1 MTTLVLESFGYRVL
15 AAISGSEAETLF
27 RAHRD
32 EIKVVF
38 TDMTMPGMDGATLI
52 GKVREI
58 DPHARVIAASGL
70 GAAQASRVAGVR
82 RFLAKPYTADT
93 VLKAIT
99 DAVRAEA

>member
-1 MTTLVLESFGYRVL
+1 
-15 AAISGSEAETLF
+15 
-27 RAHRD
+27 
-32 EIKVVF
+32 
-38 TDMTMPGMDGATLI
+38 MPGMDGATLI
-52 GKVREI
+52 GKLREI

-82 RFLAKPYTADT
+82 RFLSKPYTADT